1 MTEHSVHRGRW
12 DALTTDDLYAVVRLR
27 NRVFAL
33 EQRVTAEDFDGRD
46 REPETEHWWIPGE
59 DGVARAYLRCI
70 RPAADEVQ
78 PAVDLPATRVIGRV
92 ATAVEHRG
100 QGLARRLVDAVLAA
114 HPDEAFLLHAQ
125 EYVAGLYAAAGFVP
139 FGEPYVEAGIRH
151 VGMYRAAAVGDDA
164 VR

>member
-1 MTEHSVHRGRW
+1 MTGHSVRRARW
-12 DALTTDDLYAVVRLR
+12 DSLTTDELYAIVRLR

-46 REPETEHWWIPGE
+46 REPDTEHWWIPGD

-70 RPAADEVQ
+70 RLADGEVQ
-78 PAVDLPATRVIGRV
+78 PEGVDRATRVLGRV
-92 ATAVEHRG
+92 ATGVDHRG
-100 QGLARRLVDAVLAA
+100 QGLARRLVGAVLDA

-125 EYVAGLYAAAGFVP
+125 EYVAGLYAAVGFTP
-139 FGEPYVEAGIRH
+139 FGEPYDEAGIRH
-151 VGMYRAAAVGDDA
+151 VGMYRAATERRP